1 MYLPF
6 QCDRVLDFDCLLI
19 FTLCII
25 PDVFPQMLP
34 GFAPFSHSFPN
45 PRIPAWQLHITFM
58 IISTQPPSSCSFLE
72 TALKS
77 QSFPYEQ
84 FRGHSHWLYH
94 PRGMSG
100 PSVQGTITLQC
111 WVGLIPQALLSS
123 QDHQQVPLSSKT
135 SGGGLEPSTRAAP
148 GAPAVLKDIW
158 DTWSI
163 HGFW

>member
-1 MYLPF
+1 MTEYWTLTVF
-6 QCDRVLDFDCLLI
+6 SF

-25 PDVFPQMLP
+25 PDFFSQMLL
-34 GFAPFSHSFPN
+34 GFAPFSSSFPN

-58 IISTQPPSSCSFLE
+58 IISTQPPLSCSFLH

-77 QSFPYEQ
+77 QTFPYKQ
-84 FRGHSHWLYH
+84 FRGHSHWPYY
-94 PRGMSG
+94 PRAMSG
-100 PSVQGTITLQC
+100 PSVQGPSITLQC
-111 WVGLIPQALLSS
+111 WVGLIPQVSLSS
-123 QDHQQVPLSSKT
+123 QDHQQVPLSSR
-135 SGGGLEPSTRAAP
+135 SFRRGLEPSTWAAP